1 MACNILCVTLDCR
14 YRYSSLHVA
23 KQVPCYIQT
32 RTLARV
38 SNKIMEKYEV
48 LKQVGEGSFG
58 QVYKAKKR
66 SDGEIVA
73 FKVIRKR
80 GRSFKE
86 LKSLRQECEIQ
97 RHLHHPNIIQMLDSF
112 ETENEIVVVTE
123 YADKELY
130 EILGKAGRLS
140 EQRAQV
146 IACDLVSALY
156 YLHSNRVL
164 HRDLKPQNVLLE
176 SNGVAKLCD
185 FGFAR
190 SMSTGTHVL
199 TSIKGTPLYMAPELI
214 EERPYDHNADLW
226 SLGCIVYEL
235 VVGSPPFQTTSIL
248 HLVRLIRF
256 EAIKWPDYISQNCK
270 QFLQGLLQKD
280 PSQRLT
286 WPALLDHPFVK
297 NRIVIVGEIG
307 PTPFTTPLSASQA
320 REKQMQLQNLAVQPT
335 NHQSK
340 FLEKAIKK
348 LQEHERTIEERR
360 QKTFTSNPR
369 YPIPHGYCQHE
380 MNQCYTLR
388 HSEPSGTDSSTSVD
402 VLLGNLSLRAS
413 LKSDL
418 LSADHAMCRSDCPNT
433 TNSTNKQTVLTF
445 DQMSNVKLPVRLSE
459 RNSKQHLE
467 EEKSEKNI
475 ELKNTGGNKLNLVQQ
490 IAPREVE
497 TIQSE
502 RDHENDEYACDQQ
515 LRCRRYDS
523 ANAGLSC
530 NNRIPDWNPKA
541 VDRPIE
547 NEEWIAFL
555 QRSMEEIM
563 EGEVGS
569 LLQQNCVSVFVSPLR
584 NPAASCRVVEY
595 VACLLSLPFVVSVTK
610 DSLEKIT
617 QVYLDVR
624 VVPNLVYSLK
634 LLMSERSEF
643 ELDKKS
649 EPTNANTRSASTLS
663 ADELQTLEYMML
675 VLCRLV
681 YNRQQFLTQFCDA
694 VYIVNGVTL
703 LQQLLSLEKRKAR
716 VVVDLVAILSNILR
730 SQPENAHLVEKVVLH
745 SHLSGNSIEQLG
757 KLLTHRQ
764 TILRMRTCQLIRLL
778 ARFSCRALQQ
788 IWCKSLKNLVESLIL
803 DNDQCVRLAAEDAI
817 KELKELMYYNQQNP
831 VT

>member
-1 MACNILCVTLDCR
+1 
-14 YRYSSLHVA
+14 
-23 KQVPCYIQT
+23 
-32 RTLARV
+32 
-38 SNKIMEKYEV
+38 MEKYEV
-48 LKQVGEGSFG
+48 LRQVGEGSFG

-66 SDGEIVA
+66 SDGEMVA

-80 GRSFKE
+80 GRSLKE

-97 RHLHHPNIIQMLDSF
+97 RHLHHPNIVQMLDSF

-256 EAIKWPDYISQNCK
+256 EAIKWPDYISQTCK
-270 QFLQGLLQKD
+270 NFLQGLLQKD

-286 WPALLDHPFVK
+286 WPALLDHPFVQ
-297 NRIVIVGEIG
+297 NRIVIVGETG
-307 PTPFTTPLSASQA
+307 PTPFTRPLSASQA
-320 REKQMQLQNLAVQPT
+320 REKQLQLQNLAVQP
-335 NHQSK
+335 NDHQSK

-348 LQEHERTIEERR
+348 VQEHERTVEERR
-360 QKTFTSNPR
+360 QKTFTSHPR
-369 YPIPHGYCQHE
+369 YPMLHGYCQHE
-380 MNQCYTLR
+380 MNHCYNLR
-388 HSEPSGTDSSTSVD
+388 HSEPTGTDSSTSVD

-413 LKSDL
+413 LRSDL
-418 LSADHAMCRSDCPNT
+418 LSVDHALCRSDCPN
-433 TNSTNKQTVLTF
+433 QADLTF
-445 DQMSNVKLPVRLSE
+445 ERTLHTKISNLSE
-459 RNSKQHLE
+459 QNSKQHQE
-467 EEKSEKNI
+467 TEGTERNNEVKTKND
-475 ELKNTGGNKLNLVQQ
+475 NKLNPMERV
-490 IAPREVE
+490 ISRETE
-497 TIQSE
+497 TVNSE
-502 RDHENDEYACDQQ
+502 RDHRNVECTYDQKCS
-515 LRCRRYDS
+515 RKDDS
-523 ANAGLSC
+523 ASGTILSY

-541 VDRPIE
+541 IDRPIE
-547 NEEWIAFL
+547 NEEWVVFL

-563 EGEVGS
+563 EGEIGS

-584 NPAASCRVVEY
+584 NPAAGCRVVEY

-617 QVYLDVR
+617 RVYLDVR

-634 LLMSERSEF
+634 LFMSERSES
-643 ELDKKS
+643 DTNKKS
-649 EPTNANTRSASTLS
+649 EPTCANIKSASALS
-663 ADELQTLEYMML
+663 ADELQTLEYTML
-675 VLCRLV
+675 ILCRLV
-681 YNRQQFLTQFCDA
+681 YSGQQFLTQFCDA
-694 VYIVNGVTL
+694 IYIVNGVSL
-703 LQQLLSLEKRKAR
+703 LQELLNLEKRKAR
-716 VVVDLVAILSNILR
+716 IVADLVAILSNILR

-745 SHLSGNSIEQLG
+745 SNLSGNSIDQLG

-764 TILRMRTCQLIRLL
+764 AVLRARTCHLIRLL
-778 ARFSCRALQQ
+778 GRFSCRALQQ
-788 IWCKSLKNLVESLIL
+788 IWCKSLKNLVENLTV
-803 DNDQCVRLAAEDAI
+803 DDDQTVRLAAEDAVS
-817 KELKELMYYNQQNP
+817 ELKELMYYNQRNP

>member
-1 MACNILCVTLDCR
+1 MAYNILCVTLDCR

-23 KQVPCYIQT
+23 KRVPCYIQT

-360 QKTFTSNPR
+360 QKTFTSNTR
-369 YPIPHGYCQHE
+369 YPIPHGYCQHQ

-418 LSADHAMCRSDCPNT
+418 LSADHALCRSDCPNT

-445 DQMSNVKLPVRLSE
+445 DQISNVKLPIRLSE
-459 RNSKQHLE
+459 RNSKHHSE
-467 EEKSEKNI
+467 EEKSENNI

-490 IAPREVE
+490 IAPREIE

-502 RDHENDEYACDQQ
+502 RNHENDEYAYDQQ
-515 LRCRRYDS
+515 LHCRRYDS
-523 ANAGLSC
+523 VNAGLSC
-530 NNRIPDWNPKA
+530 NSRIPDWNPKA

-788 IWCKSLKNLVESLIL
+788 IWCKSLKNLVENLVL
-803 DNDQCVRLAAEDAI
+803 DNDQCVRLAAEDAV

>member
-1 MACNILCVTLDCR
+1 M
-14 YRYSSLHVA
+14 Y
-23 KQVPCYIQT
+23 
-32 RTLARV
+32 ARIF
-38 SNKIMEKYEV
+38 NKIMEKYEV

-97 RHLHHPNIIQMLDSF
+97 RHLHHPNIVQMLDSF

-123 YADKELY
+123 YAEKELY

-307 PTPFTTPLSASQA
+307 PTPFTTPLSVSQA
-320 REKQMQLQNLAVQPT
+320 REKQLQLQNLAMQPT
-335 NHQSK
+335 DHQSK

-348 LQEHERTIEERR
+348 LQEHERTIEERH
-360 QKTFTSNPR
+360 QKPFVSHPR
-369 YPIPHGYCQHE
+369 YPLSHGYCHHE

-418 LSADHAMCRSDCPNT
+418 LSADHALCRSDCPNT
-433 TNSTNKQTVLTF
+433 GHSTNKQTILTF
-445 DQMSNVKLPVRLSE
+445 DQMSNMKLPNHLNE
-459 RNSKQHLE
+459 QNSRQHPE
-467 EEKSEKNI
+467 EEKPEKND
-475 ELKNTGGNKLNLVQQ
+475 GSKLNLVQQ
-490 IAPREVE
+490 IVPREVE
-497 TIQSE
+497 TTYPE
-502 RDHENDEYACDQQ
+502 RDCENDEYTYNQK
-515 LRCRRYDS
+515 LSNRRHNS
-523 ANAGLSC
+523 ANIGISC
-530 NNRIPDWNPKA
+530 NHRIPDWNPKA

-563 EGEVGS
+563 DGEVGS

-610 DSLEKIT
+610 DSLEKIM

-634 LLMSERSEF
+634 LLMSERAESEV
-643 ELDKKS
+643 DKKS
-649 EPTNANTRSASTLS
+649 EPTNANTKSASTLS

-716 VVVDLVAILSNILR
+716 VVIDLVAILSNILR

-745 SHLSGNSIEQLG
+745 SHLSGNPIEQLD
-757 KLLTHRQ
+757 KLLIHRQ
-764 TILRMRTCQLIRLL
+764 AIVRMRTCQLIRLL

-788 IWCKSLKNLVESLIL
+788 VWCKSLKNLVESLIV

-817 KELKELMYYNQQNP
+817 KELKELVYYNQQNP

>member
-1 MACNILCVTLDCR
+1 
-14 YRYSSLHVA
+14 
-23 KQVPCYIQT
+23 
-32 RTLARV
+32 
-38 SNKIMEKYEV
+38 MEKYEV

-66 SDGEIVA
+66 CNGEIVA

-86 LKSLRQECEIQ
+86 LRSLRQECEIQ
-97 RHLHHPNIIQMLDSF
+97 RHLHHPNIVQMLDSF

-256 EAIKWPDYISQNCK
+256 EAIKWPDFISQSCK
-270 QFLQGLLQKD
+270 SFLQGLLQKD
-280 PSQRLT
+280 PLQRLT
-286 WPALLDHPFVK
+286 WPALLEHPFVK
-297 NRIVIVGEIG
+297 NRIVIVGGGG
-307 PTPFTTPLSASQA
+307 PTSFTTPLSASQA
-320 REKQMQLQNLAVQPT
+320 REKQLQLQNLAIHPID
-335 NHQSK
+335 HQSK

-348 LQEHERTIEERR
+348 LHEQERTIEERR
-360 QKTFTSNPR
+360 QRTCTLHPR
-369 YPIPHGYCQHE
+369 VRQIPQGYCQHG
-380 MNQCYTLR
+380 MNQCYNLR

-413 LKSDL
+413 LKSEL
-418 LSADHAMCRSDCPNT
+418 LSADNAWCLSNCPVNRIAESEQET
-433 TNSTNKQTVLTF
+433 LTF
-445 DQMSNVKLPVRLSE
+445 EETSNRELAIRFDEQQNQIQRRETEEMKEMKE
-459 RNSKQHLE
+459 RKETERSIEPTGIEDDIPSTTKRVVSRDIE
-467 EEKSEKNI
+467 TICSEKEHRNPAT
-475 ELKNTGGNKLNLVQQ
+475 N
-490 IAPREVE
+490 
-497 TIQSE
+497 
-502 RDHENDEYACDQQ
+502 
-515 LRCRRYDS
+515 
-523 ANAGLSC
+523 GLSPSS
-530 NNRIPDWNPKA
+530 NGRLPDWDPKA
-541 VDRPIE
+541 VERPIE

-555 QRSMEEIM
+555 QRSMEEVM

-584 NPAASCRVVEY
+584 NPAAGCRVVEY
-595 VACLLSLPFVVSVTK
+595 VACLLSLPFVVSITK
-610 DSLEKIT
+610 DTLEKIA

-624 VVPNLVYSLK
+624 VVPNLVYALK
-634 LLMSERSEF
+634 LLMSERF
-643 ELDKKS
+643 EPETNRKA

-663 ADELQTLEYMML
+663 ADELQTLEYTML
-675 VLCRLV
+675 VLCRLT
-681 YNRQQFLTQFCDA
+681 YSRQQFLTQFCDA
-694 VYIVNGVTL
+694 VYIVNGVTS

-716 VVVDLVAILSNILR
+716 VVADLVAILSNVLR
-730 SQPENAHLVEKVVLH
+730 SQPENAHLVEKVVFRSRLP
-745 SHLSGNSIEQLG
+745 GNSIEQFG

-764 TILRMRTCQLIRLL
+764 AALRARTCHLIRLL
-778 ARFSCRALQQ
+778 GRFSCRALQQ
-788 IWCKSLKNLVESLIL
+788 IWCKSLRSLIENL
-803 DNDQCVRLAAEDAI
+803 IIDEDETVRLIVYFQAAESAVS
-817 KELKELMYYNQQNP
+817 ELKELTYYDQRNP
-831 VT
+831 AV

>member
-1 MACNILCVTLDCR
+1 
-14 YRYSSLHVA
+14 
-23 KQVPCYIQT
+23 
-32 RTLARV
+32 
-38 SNKIMEKYEV
+38 MEKYEV
-48 LKQVGEGSFG
+48 LRQVGEGSFG

-66 SDGEIVA
+66 SDGRIVA

-86 LKSLRQECEIQ
+86 LKSLRQECQIQ
-97 RHLHHPNIIQMLDSF
+97 RHLHHPNIVQMLDSF

-256 EAIKWPDYISQNCK
+256 EAIKWPDYISQNCRS
-270 QFLQGLLQKD
+270 FLQGLLQKD

-297 NRIVIVGEIG
+297 NRIVIVGGIG

-320 REKQMQLQNLAVQPT
+320 REKQLQLRNLEVQPT
-335 NHQSK
+335 DHQSK

-348 LQEHERTIEERR
+348 LQEHERTLEERR
-360 QKTFTSNPR
+360 QRIFTSHSR

-413 LKSDL
+413 LRSDL
-418 LSADHAMCRSDCPNT
+418 LSADRALCRSDCPNGM
-433 TNSTNKQTVLTF
+433 NSTSKRTVLTF
-445 DQMSNVKLPVRLSE
+445 QETSRVQLPI
-459 RNSKQHLE
+459 HLDEQCLKEYRGGE
-467 EEKSEKNI
+467 EEEEETEKSNEVKSNA
-475 ELKNTGGNKLNLVQQ
+475 ESASNRSSNQ
-490 IAPREVE
+490 IVSRETE
-497 TIQSE
+497 TIHAE
-502 RDHENDEYACDQQ
+502 RIVRNMEYAYDHK
-515 LRCRRYDS
+515 LSSRRDDS
-523 ANAGLSC
+523 TNAGTSYS
-530 NNRIPDWNPKA
+530 NRLPDWSPKA
-541 VDRPIE
+541 VERPIE

-555 QRSMEEIM
+555 QRSMEEIID
-563 EGEVGS
+563 GEVGS

-584 NPAASCRVVEY
+584 NPAAGCRVVEY
-595 VACLLSLPFVVSVTK
+595 VACLLSLPFVISVTK

-617 QVYLDVR
+617 RVYLDVR

-634 LLMSERSEF
+634 LLMSERSES
-643 ELDKKS
+643 EARKKS
-649 EPTNANTRSASTLS
+649 DTANVNVRPASTLS
-663 ADELQTLEYMML
+663 ADELQTLECTML
-675 VLCRLV
+675 VLCRLI

-694 VYIVNGVTL
+694 IYIVNGVAL

-716 VVVDLVAILSNILR
+716 VVVDLVAILNNILR
-730 SQPENAHLVEKVVLH
+730 SQPENAHLVEKVILR
-745 SHLSGNSIEQLG
+745 SHLPGSSVEQLG
-757 KLLTHRQ
+757 KLLMHRHAA
-764 TILRMRTCQLIRLL
+764 LRARTCHLIRLL
-778 ARFSCRALQQ
+778 GRFSCRALQQ
-788 IWCKSLKNLVESLIL
+788 IWCKSLKNLIENSTT
-803 DNDQCVRLAAEDAI
+803 DDDGSVRLAAEYAVN
-817 KELKELMYYNQQNP
+817 ELKELMYYNQQNP

>member
-1 MACNILCVTLDCR
+1 
-14 YRYSSLHVA
+14 
-23 KQVPCYIQT
+23 
-32 RTLARV
+32 
-38 SNKIMEKYEV
+38 
-48 LKQVGEGSFG
+48 
-58 QVYKAKKR
+58 
-66 SDGEIVA
+66 
-73 FKVIRKR
+73 
-80 GRSFKE
+80 
-86 LKSLRQECEIQ
+86 
-97 RHLHHPNIIQMLDSF
+97 
-112 ETENEIVVVTE
+112 
-123 YADKELY
+123 
-130 EILGKAGRLS
+130 
-140 EQRAQV
+140 
-146 IACDLVSALY
+146 
-156 YLHSNRVL
+156 
-164 HRDLKPQNVLLE
+164 
-176 SNGVAKLCD
+176 
-185 FGFAR
+185 
-190 SMSTGTHVL
+190 MSTGTHVL

-214 EERPYDHNADLW
+214 EERPYDYNADLW

-248 HLVRLIRF
+248 HLIRLIRF

-297 NRIVIVGEIG
+297 NRLVIVGEIG

-320 REKQMQLQNLAVQPT
+320 REKQLQLQNLTVQPT
-335 NHQSK
+335 DHQSK

-360 QKTFTSNPR
+360 QKTFTSYPR
-369 YPIPHGYCQHE
+369 YPIPHGYCQYDT
-380 MNQCYTLR
+380 NQCYTLR

-418 LSADHAMCRSDCPNT
+418 LSADHTLCQSDCPNS
-433 TNSTNKQTVLTF
+433 NDSTNKQDGLTF
-445 DQMSNVKLPVRLSE
+445 EQMLSIKLPVYVSE
-459 RNSKQHLE
+459 RNPNEYLE
-467 EEKSEKNI
+467 EEKLQKKIEMKNI
-475 ELKNTGGNKLNLVQQ
+475 EESKFRLMQQ
-490 IAPREVE
+490 IISRDIDHSEKDRE
-497 TIQSE
+497 
-502 RDHENDEYACDQQ
+502 NNEYAYNQK
-515 LRCRRYDS
+515 LRSRRDDNT

-530 NNRIPDWNPKA
+530 GNRIPDWNPKA

-563 EGEVGS
+563 DGEVGS

-584 NPAASCRVVEY
+584 NPAAGCRVIEY
-595 VACLLSLPFVVSVTK
+595 VACLLSLPYVVSVTK

-634 LLMSERSEF
+634 LLMSKRSEP
-643 ELDKKS
+643 EGEKKS
-649 EPTNANTRSASTLS
+649 EPTNAITRSASTLS

-745 SHLSGNSIEQLG
+745 SHLSGNSVEQLG

-764 TILRMRTCQLIRLL
+764 AILRMRTCHLIRLL
-778 ARFSCRALQQ
+778 GRFSCRALQQ
-788 IWCKSLKNLVESLIL
+788 IWCKSLKSLVENLIM
-803 DNDQCVRLAAEDAI
+803 DNDQAVRLAAEDAVN
-817 KELKELMYYNQQNP
+817 ELKELIYYNQENP

>member
-1 MACNILCVTLDCR
+1 
-14 YRYSSLHVA
+14 
-23 KQVPCYIQT
+23 
-32 RTLARV
+32 
-38 SNKIMEKYEV
+38 MEKYEV

-97 RHLHHPNIIQMLDSF
+97 RRLHHPNIVQMLDSF

-214 EERPYDHNADLW
+214 EERPYDYNADLW

-248 HLVRLIRF
+248 HLIRLIRF

-297 NRIVIVGEIG
+297 NRLVIVGEIG

-320 REKQMQLQNLAVQPT
+320 REKQLQLQNLMVQPT
-335 NHQSK
+335 DHQSK

-360 QKTFTSNPR
+360 QKTFTSYPR
-369 YPIPHGYCQHE
+369 YPIPHGYCQYDT
-380 MNQCYTLR
+380 NQCYTLR

-418 LSADHAMCRSDCPNT
+418 LSADHALCQSDCPNT
-433 TNSTNKQTVLTF
+433 NDSTNKQDGLTF
-445 DQMSNVKLPVRLSE
+445 ERMLSIKLPVYVSE
-459 RNSKQHLE
+459 RNPNEYLK
-467 EEKSEKNI
+467 EEKLQKKIEMKNIDESKFCLMQQIISRDIDHSEKD
-475 ELKNTGGNKLNLVQQ
+475 
-490 IAPREVE
+490 RE
-497 TIQSE
+497 
-502 RDHENDEYACDQQ
+502 NNEYAYNQK
-515 LRCRRYDS
+515 LRSRRDDTS
-523 ANAGLSC
+523 NAGLSC
-530 NNRIPDWNPKA
+530 GNRIPDWNPKA

-563 EGEVGS
+563 DGEVGS
-569 LLQQNCVSVFVSPLR
+569 LLQQNCV
-584 NPAASCRVVEY
+584 
-595 VACLLSLPFVVSVTK
+595 
-610 DSLEKIT
+610 
-617 QVYLDVR
+617 
-624 VVPNLVYSLK
+624 
-634 LLMSERSEF
+634 
-643 ELDKKS
+643 
-649 EPTNANTRSASTLS
+649 
-663 ADELQTLEYMML
+663 
-675 VLCRLV
+675 LV

-745 SHLSGNSIEQLG
+745 SHLSGNSVEQLG

-764 TILRMRTCQLIRLL
+764 AILRMRTCHLIRLL
-778 ARFSCRALQQ
+778 GRFSCRALQQ
-788 IWCKSLKNLVESLIL
+788 IWCKSLKNLVENLIM
-803 DNDQCVRLAAEDAI
+803 DNDQAVRLAAEDAVN
-817 KELKELMYYNQQNP
+817 ELKELIYYNQENP